1 LLPPAEVREFESTSH
16 IELMNDP
23 AVLAQMLEWW
33 S

>member
-1 LLPPAEVREFESTSH
+1 VRVFESTSH